1 MVNRQRNFVILNG
14 KKYSADTGKMI
25 DTPQA
30 AKNISGIKPAP
41 KRTNVATD
49 KPGSSKVAS
58 LTVAR
63 SIDQFKSM
71 PQQIDRHPNHTDLSK
86 VEDSPRKVGRPA
98 NPLSHKADIA
108 TTKMR
113 PKSLKVQQP
122 ATGVHAK
129 TTSASSTDR
138 VKKQN
143 FPQVSK
149 VVASNSSNRTQ
160 VTNPRIDLGTEQQ
173 HARRLRAAQ
182 YRKNNQISKFAQS
195 RRLVEQS
202 DPQSKDIVSTKNNS
216 IAVSSTETVAVRQ
229 ETLAKPAS
237 NQFLPIAQPNQKLSA
252 YLENQEKIKASE
264 PQKTKKTKRQKE
276 RFSLKQNFA
285 SAAAAS
291 LSVLL
296 IVGYVTYLNI
306 PNFAMKVAA
315 SRAGFDASMPG
326 YTPDGFSFH
335 GPVAYNSGKVVVDFT
350 SNSDDSSYQV
360 AQQESSWDSK
370 SLLENVVKEKSDKYL
385 TFEDKGL
392 TIYVYDGQN
401 ATWVNGGVMYSINS
415 QSKLNTEQ
423 LINIATSI

>member
-1 MVNRQRNFVILNG
+1 
-14 KKYSADTGKMI
+14 MI

-30 AKNISGIKPAP
+30 AKNISSIKPAP
-41 KRTNVATD
+41 KRANVATD

-149 VVASNSSNRTQ
+149 VVASNSSKRTQ

-237 NQFLPIAQPNQKLSA
+237 NQFLPMAQPNQKLSA

-264 PQKTKKTKRQKE
+264 PQKTKRTKRQKE

-306 PNFAMKVAA
+306 PNFAMKVVA

-360 AQQESSWDSK
+360 AQQESNWDSK

-392 TIYVYDGQN
+392 TIYVYGGQN

>member
-1 MVNRQRNFVILNG
+1 
-14 KKYSADTGKMI
+14 MI

-202 DPQSKDIVSTKNNS
+202 DPQSKDIDSTKNNS

-360 AQQESSWDSK
+360 AQQESNWDSK

-392 TIYVYDGQN
+392 TIYVYGGQN